1 MQNEQTVKSAPHQ
14 ENANPLT
21 GDDMIITQNYGD
33 TSSIRFKVGLNH
45 KYIDKNGAANLS
57 GAGDW
62 TPTDVNFTEL
72 AEHIGKGHPWMPAVI
87 DDGMVRKKANCNY
100 AEVLSLDIDK
110 GLTIGEF
117 LDHRY
122 AQFCGLLIESSSS
135 SPELEKFR
143 AVFRLPGVI
152 KDDDNRQSTF
162 NWSGVSNTDRVIDRV
177 KSELSDGA
185 GSTAGCERSSQNVGD
200 LAGTRESGEVC
211 ATGSQRGLLS
221 GSGGT
226 CERVSSG
233 VGFDKHIP
241 TRHAGGASP
250 SEQADKLRSR
260 FIYLGG
266 SEIGT
271 VDYSNLSDSEKVERI
286 QQRISK
292 WQTNQVIDILNRYL
306 LSQVREADGACKDV
320 TRFYF
325 GALNRVAVIINEYAE
340 LPLTFIL
347 EALDRHDDELAKL
360 KKNTP
365 IEHHQFGIPAPAF
378 NNGEMTADQYEALL
392 NAYVSGYEKGT
403 GTNGLYC
410 SAIIGCAK
418 QFGASDTRRI
428 WTAFD
433 ARNPGEWSEP
443 FHKVLERHID
453 YANGGYAGRE
463 ATFGSAMYLL
473 HHFGYRP
480 QKTKSDRQRTDEEN
494 QAELDRIGAMI
505 AETTKRMW
513 PITSSF
519 DKRYVDP
526 DDITLKQGVI
536 TMISSACGTGKTV
549 AIRKMI
555 DTFAASVHQSFND
568 MKVRLVGYRNALGQQ
583 TAERWGMFHIHEL
596 MKEEK
601 PDDIDRLAFCID
613 SIMQIKIENIGFHEV
628 WVMDEIVNVMK
639 HFLGGGTLKKRQ
651 GAVIDHL
658 IACLNKVLA
667 YDGTL
672 VCSEENIPD
681 YAIQQLNNLLGGEHP
696 IELHVNECYPNKYK
710 VTIGAGDQSGLIEQI
725 VADLAN
731 GKKLIVVSDAQ
742 TVLERID
749 VMLQQA
755 GTAYRIMR
763 VDSTQKDNPDVQLF
777 MTRPNDTV
785 YDLLLMSP
793 TAESGV
799 SIDVPGYDKVYAMF
813 NHLDTRTHIQMLERY
828 RMPVERVIYCKNSDK
843 RGFNAANAEKLYEYQ
858 LNVTRYMIEQTNV
871 ASDLEGVINA
881 KPDQQKLVEWSVNQ
895 LVTIA
900 NIGNNPAEKTI
911 NMAAAV
917 FAHQN
922 GLERAVMLEGLT
934 QRLIERGCDVSLCEW
949 GKSRMI
955 KDGLD
960 MAEESRL
967 DTHADALHNA
977 PGDLDVDV
985 AKALLQAGNCGA
997 EQRLNAEKTVATKI
1011 TLPGVEFTFD
1021 FIRQVFIKEKS
1032 RQIRKNEMYL
1042 AIDHPEIARSKDAN
1056 NLITSG
1062 TKMYAQTTT
1071 KMLQADWLRQYF
1083 MQAGRPVEGVEHDRY
1098 DQRIIASYN
1107 WARNNVADYEL
1118 AFGVP
1123 FRYIREQVRD
1133 ENGRIIIQAFT
1144 VDMFYRQMCGLIGLT
1159 FKASQRLTKE
1169 GTRYRTYVWSNAN
1182 CEHRQTILAGLANR
1196 YEEIMQNASQE
1207 AHPARSSIKDVLTTV
1222 TTSLMD
1228 ASSQA
1233 IEQVTTKCSEL
1244 YSSVVE
1250 ILTENG
1256 EPLENFTFSFG

>member
-1 MQNEQTVKSAPHQ
+1 
-14 ENANPLT
+14 
-21 GDDMIITQNYGD
+21 
-33 TSSIRFKVGLNH
+33 
-45 KYIDKNGAANLS
+45 
-57 GAGDW
+57 
-62 TPTDVNFTEL
+62 
-72 AEHIGKGHPWMPAVI
+72 
-87 DDGMVRKKANCNY
+87 
-100 AEVLSLDIDK
+100 
-110 GLTIGEF
+110 
-117 LDHRY
+117 
-122 AQFCGLLIESSSS
+122 
-135 SPELEKFR
+135 
-143 AVFRLPGVI
+143 
-152 KDDDNRQSTF
+152 
-162 NWSGVSNTDRVIDRV
+162 
-177 KSELSDGA
+177 
-185 GSTAGCERSSQNVGD
+185 
-200 LAGTRESGEVC
+200 
-211 ATGSQRGLLS
+211 
-221 GSGGT
+221 
-226 CERVSSG
+226 
-233 VGFDKHIP
+233 
-241 TRHAGGASP
+241 
-250 SEQADKLRSR
+250 
-260 FIYLGG
+260 
-266 SEIGT
+266 
-271 VDYSNLSDSEKVERI
+271 
-286 QQRISK
+286 
-292 WQTNQVIDILNRYL
+292 
-306 LSQVREADGACKDV
+306 
-320 TRFYF
+320 
-325 GALNRVAVIINEYAE
+325 
-340 LPLTFIL
+340 
-347 EALDRHDDELAKL
+347 
-360 KKNTP
+360 
-365 IEHHQFGIPAPAF
+365 
-378 NNGEMTADQYEALL
+378 
-392 NAYVSGYEKGT
+392 
-403 GTNGLYC
+403 
-410 SAIIGCAK
+410 
-418 QFGASDTRRI
+418 
-428 WTAFD
+428 
-433 ARNPGEWSEP
+433 
-443 FHKVLERHID
+443 
-453 YANGGYAGRE
+453 
-463 ATFGSAMYLL
+463 
-473 HHFGYRP
+473 
-480 QKTKSDRQRTDEEN
+480 
-494 QAELDRIGAMI
+494 
-505 AETTKRMW
+505 
-513 PITSSF
+513 
-519 DKRYVDP
+519 
-526 DDITLKQGVI
+526 
-536 TMISSACGTGKTV
+536 
-549 AIRKMI
+549 
-555 DTFAASVHQSFND
+555 
-568 MKVRLVGYRNALGQQ
+568 
-583 TAERWGMFHIHEL
+583 
-596 MKEEK
+596 
-601 PDDIDRLAFCID
+601 
-613 SIMQIKIENIGFHEV
+613 MQIKIENIGFHEV

-667 YDGTL
+667 YDGVL

-696 IELHVNECYPNKYK
+696 IELHINECYPNKYK

-725 VADLAN
+725 VADLTN

-755 GTAYRIMR
+755 GSAYRIMR

-828 RMPVERVIYCKNSDK
+828 RMPVERVIYAKNSDK
-843 RGFNAANAEKLYEYQ
+843 RGFNAANAEALYDYQ
-858 LNVTRYMIEQTNV
+858 LRLTQYMIGQTNV
-871 ASDLEGVINA
+871 ASDLEGVINN

-900 NIGNNPAEKTI
+900 NVGNNQNEKTI
-911 NMAAAV
+911 NMAAAT
-917 FAHQN
+917 FTHQS

-949 GKSRMI
+949 GNSRMI

-1071 KMLQADWLRQYF
+1071 KLLQADWLRQYF

-1098 DQRIIASYN
+1098 DQRVIAAYN
-1107 WARNNVADYEL
+1107 WARNNVAAYEL
-1118 AFGVP
+1118 AFGIP
-1123 FRYIREQVRD
+1123 FRYLREQARD
-1133 ENGRIIIQAFT
+1133 ENGKIIIQAFT

-1159 FKASQRLTKE
+1159 FKATARLTKE
-1169 GTRYRTYVWSNAN
+1169 GARYRTYVWANAN
-1182 CEHRQTILAGLANR
+1182 CEHRQNILTGLANR

-1207 AHPARSSIKDVLTTV
+1207 AHPAKASIKDVLTTV

-1228 ASSQA
+1228 ASGKA

-1244 YSSVVE
+1244 YNSVVE
-1250 ILTENG
+1250 IITENG